1 MLKADRI
8 ADLLARH
15 DSSDPLVITPHL
27 PIEQIRKSGTASVDL
42 RLGTWFLTLRQSR
55 FPVLPMSDA
64 GGAFPGENRLTKRHY
79 VPFGSPFILHP
90 RSFVLGA
97 TLEWIRL
104 PKHIA
109 GYVVGKSSLGRRGL
123 VIATATGVHPGFA
136 GCLTLEISNL
146 GEMPIPI
153 KPGIQVCQICLHELD
168 TDPSSAAAAQ
178 SSFSCTRRPT
188 LGNVTTDDDIAKK
201 LSFPDGSVLETQPCV
216 DAWNCPVFMPQ
227 TSKTT
232 GP

>member
-8 ADLLARH
+8 ADLLAQ
-15 DSSDPLVITPHL
+15 DGPDPLVITPHL
-27 PIEQIRKSGTASVDL
+27 SIEEIRESGAASVDL

-55 FPVLPMSDA
+55 FPLLPVSDT
-64 GGAFPGENRLTKRHY
+64 GGVSPGENRLTKRHY

-104 PKHIA
+104 PKNIA
-109 GYVVGKSSLGRRGL
+109 GYVVGKSSWGRRGL

-153 KPGIQVCQICLHELD
+153 KPGIQVCQICLHEVD
-168 TDPSSAAAAQ
+168 TDPKSIAVDK

-188 LGNVTTDDDIAKK
+188 LGKVKIDAMARK
-201 LSFPDGSVLETQPCV
+201 LSLPDGSAPEAKPC
-216 DAWNCPVFMPQ
+216 DDSWSCPMFMPHAP
-227 TSKTT
+227 KTT
-232 GP
+232 ET